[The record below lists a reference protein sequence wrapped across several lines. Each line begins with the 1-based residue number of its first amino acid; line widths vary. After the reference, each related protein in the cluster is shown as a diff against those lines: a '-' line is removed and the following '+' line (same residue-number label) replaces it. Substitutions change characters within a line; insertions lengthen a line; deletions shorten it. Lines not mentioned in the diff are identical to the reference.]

1 MKRKMAER
9 RDFEAQALPHLEG
22 LYRAALH
29 LLGSESDAQDLT
41 QECFVE
47 AYRSWHERQTSAN
60 CRVWLFAIMA
70 NALVNKCRPCPN
82 VSNSMNG
89 NDEIDTHIAPS
100 LMVAQEPADNPG
112 QIPFSTMSGED
123 VKKAIG
129 DLPQEFR
136 LPVVLSLLEGFSS
149 REIADIAGVSPQTVI
164 SRLNQGRRLIR
175 EYLSMLWR
183 AKATAGYPQIQS
195 GAEE

>member
-9 RDFEAQALPHLEG
+9 RDFEAQALPQLEG
-22 LYRAALH
+22 LYRAALY
-29 LLGSESDAQDLT
+29 LLSSESDAQDLT

-47 AYRSWHERQTSAN
+47 AYRSWHKRQTSAN

-70 NALVNKCRPCPN
+70 NALVNKCQPCPN
-82 VSNSMNG
+82 VSDPVNG
-89 NDEIDTHIAPS
+89 NDEIDIHIVPS
-100 LMVAQEPADNPG
+100 LMVTPKPADNPG
-112 QIPFSTMSGED
+112 QIPFSTMSGDD

-129 DLPQEFR
+129 NLPQEYK

-149 REIADIAGVSPQTVI
+149 REIADIAGVHPQTII
-164 SRLNQGRRLIR
+164 SRLKQGRRLIR
-175 EYLSMLWR
+175 ENLSMLWR
-183 AKATAGYPQIQS
+183 AKATAGYPQMQS